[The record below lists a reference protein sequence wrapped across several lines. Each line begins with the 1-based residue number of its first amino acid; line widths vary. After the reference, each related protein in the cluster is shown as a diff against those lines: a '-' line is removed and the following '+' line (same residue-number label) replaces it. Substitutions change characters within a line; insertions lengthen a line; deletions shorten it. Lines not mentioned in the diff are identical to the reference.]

1 MTIYTLSHGSLK
13 LDVSDQGGV
22 IEGFWRDTTP
32 LLRPGKKSG
41 VATDAS
47 CFPLVPFANRVSGN
61 RFVWQGREYQLQPNV
76 EWDAHYLHGDG
87 WLGEWQCVS
96 HSDDSLCLV
105 YEHRSGVYHYRV
117 SQAFHL
123 TADTLT
129 VTLSVT
135 NQGAETLPFGT
146 GWHPYF
152 PLSPQTRIQAQASG
166 YWLEREQWLAG
177 EFCEQLPQELDF
189 NQPAPLPR
197 QWVNNGFAGWNGQA
211 RIEQPQEGYAII
223 METTPPAPC
232 YFFALPKGSVSR
244 QIQALEHQL
253 GTQLL
258 QRTTRRV
265 KLTPEGMTY
274 YQRAKDVLSNLSEL
288 DGLFQQDA
296 TSISG
301 KLRIDIPPG
310 IAKSLLLPRLSE
322 FLYLHPGIEL
332 ELSSHDRP
340 VDILHDGFDCVIR
353 TGALPEDG
361 VIARPLGK
369 LTMVNCASPHYLTR
383 FGYPQSPDDLTSHAI
398 VRYTPHLG
406 VHPLG
411 FEVASVNGVQW
422 FKSGGMLTVNS
433 SENYLTAGLAGLGI
447 IQIPR
452 IAVREALRAGRL
464 IEVLPGYRAEPLSL
478 SLVYPQRRELS
489 RRVNLFMQWLAGV
502 MKEYLD

>member
-1 MTIYTLSHGSLK
+1 
-13 LDVSDQGGV
+13 
-22 IEGFWRDTTP
+22 
-32 LLRPGKKSG
+32 
-41 VATDAS
+41 
-47 CFPLVPFANRVSGN
+47 
-61 RFVWQGREYQLQPNV
+61 
-76 EWDAHYLHGDG
+76 
-87 WLGEWQCVS
+87 
-96 HSDDSLCLV
+96 
-105 YEHRSGVYHYRV
+105 
-117 SQAFHL
+117 
-123 TADTLT
+123 
-129 VTLSVT
+129 
-135 NQGAETLPFGT
+135 
-146 GWHPYF
+146 
-152 PLSPQTRIQAQASG
+152 
-166 YWLEREQWLAG
+166 
-177 EFCEQLPQELDF
+177 
-189 NQPAPLPR
+189 
-197 QWVNNGFAGWNGQA
+197 
-211 RIEQPQEGYAII
+211 
-223 METTPPAPC
+223 
-232 YFFALPKGSVSR
+232 
-244 QIQALEHQL
+244 
-253 GTQLL
+253 
-258 QRTTRRV
+258 
-265 KLTPEGMTY
+265 MTY
-274 YQRAKDVLSNLSEL
+274 YQQAKDVLSNLSEL

-301 KLRIDIPPG
+301 KLRIDIPSG
-310 IAKSLLLPRLSE
+310 IAKNLLLPRLSE
-322 FLYLHPGIEL
+322 FLYQHPGIEL
-332 ELSSHDRP
+332 ELSSHNRP

-398 VRYTPHLG
+398 VRYTPHTG

-502 MKEYLD
+502 MKEYWTDRLYFLRMTTTEGQKSG